1 MRDICYIIFLPLCPQ
16 HQEFVK
22 IIGVKY
28 EIKPPRLCCL
38 KLGILEPGMGRL
50 TSDAFTIK
58 YHDMPDVLD
67 FLVLKATYDVAV
79 NRNWQPG
86 EDQCPWGCVC
96 VCAPTRYMIRLWTV
110 TVSPILPESMIILI

>member
-1 MRDICYIIFLPLCPQ
+1 M
-16 HQEFVK
+16 
-22 IIGVKY
+22 KY

-38 KLGILEPGMGRL
+38 KLGILEAGTGRL

-79 NRNWQPG
+79 NRHWQSG
-86 EDQCPWGCVC
+86 EDGEVWVHHQAVPSGAYIDFPCMYEYVHQDLHAL
-96 VCAPTRYMIRLWTV
+96 V
-110 TVSPILPESMIILI
+110 